1 MVAGSNPAVPTFS
14 RGRNGP
20 RGQRTHERPEGFG
33 DCLPVAGHHRVHG
46 PYRRLLLRRVRGSGL
61 PLQPLRG
68 RPVDR
73 EGSGLAHHAT
83 ERPFEWSVIPA
94 INDLRIVEL
103 RASASTRPTTPP
115 VSLACA
121 RRSRTRPCS
130 AILSSAPLPGLV
142 SPPRRRPPGTRPER
156 TRLSLR
162 PDAARRAPQEGWEL
176 EPSARRPRS

>member
-1 MVAGSNPAVPTFS
+1 VVAGSNPAVPTLA
-14 RGRNGP
+14 RARNRP
-20 RGQRTHERPEGFG
+20 RGYWTHERPEGFG
-33 DCLPVAGHHRVHG
+33 DCLPVAGDHRVHG
-46 PYRRLLLRRVRGSGL
+46 SYRRLLLRRVRGSGL

-73 EGSGLAHHAT
+73 EESGLAHHAT

-103 RASASTRPTTPP
+103 RASSSTRPTTPP

-130 AILSSAPLPGLV
+130 AILSSAPLSGLV
-142 SPPRRRPPGTRPER
+142 SPPRRRPPGTRPGR

-162 PDAARRAPQEGWEL
+162 LGAARRAPREG
-176 EPSARRPRS
+176 